1 VSAVPSVAIAAW
13 LRLLLAVVAGV
24 GVVAILVF
32 AAVFLAGAMAGA
44 DAGTSGDYG
53 VVY

>member
-1 VSAVPSVAIAAW
+1 MPTFAAVAW
-13 LRLLLAVVAGV
+13 LRLLLTVLAGA
-24 GVVAILVF
+24 GLVAILVL

-53 VVY
+53 PVY